1 MHLLEAISED
11 WTVCFVKN
19 IASDVNGVIGSNA
32 DNETVESGMVK
43 FIYTEQCRWKCGA
56 RLQGRYRELYGQR
69 QGVRRALICK
79 AITGNDRRR

>member
-43 FIYTEQCRWKCGA
+43 FTQSNVVGNVGLAFR
-56 RLQGRYRELYGQR
+56 
-69 QGVRRALICK
+69 V
-79 AITGNDRRR
+79 AIGNYMGSVKEFVVP